1 MLCFLVKLSS
11 KFFSVRDFSMEVF
24 LRGDVDFLTGIDF
37 LVVFLFSADV
47 LFEDE
52 ILLIS
57 LASK

>member
-1 MLCFLVKLSS
+1 
-11 KFFSVRDFSMEVF
+11 MEVF